1 MKVPTFVA
9 LAGLTT
15 LVTATPVSP
24 SRTQPIHTR
33 QDNGTAS
40 APCAQ
45 VSQYMYGDGTSVVK
59 QEIPAKLA
67 WDCLSAVPFNASS
80 AKRLIRSIRPYI
92 DWQSTLTE
100 LKNPP
105 ADYAAKVQPPI
116 DIVGGLDKI
125 DAEIDSGSFKNE
137 YDFGWTLYT
146 LIQSA
151 HDGHFAYIPDSVASI
166 FTWGRRVPL
175 VSVSED
181 GTQLPAVFAFPDV
194 LGMQFKNISYTPSPV
209 VQIDG
214 VDATEFLENLSQL
227 GSLQDRDA
235 LYNNV
240 FYELAQV
247 SLGISGSA
255 TGTFTGG
262 GRGRFVYPGATTTLK
277 FANGTEY
284 TMQNYAR
291 TTISFRNISTG
302 QDLATKW
309 FSWGNDADE
318 AGIQSEQP
326 ETVTV
331 ETISS
336 AALDGVTAAAPGYPA
351 PVVAGPQNLINGFY
365 INAPGYEDVAVLQ
378 VPNFVGSTSAEVPFQ
393 RVTQDFIPRAL
404 ADGKTKLI
412 IDLQANGGGTIL
424 QGYDMFKQLFP
435 ELDPYGANRFRGIE
449 AIDLI
454 GQSYSAFASQFERVS
469 TKNST
474 ILQAQ
479 ASYFDYHTD
488 MTVDGKPFSSWE
500 EKFGPEEVNGGEFL
514 VVTTH
519 SGYFTDS
526 QLDKY
531 TTPSR
536 WNLSDVHITYSS
548 GGINITG
555 YGPLANVT
563 GPPKFKPENIVLVTD
578 GYCAS
583 TCTIF
588 SELMTQQAGVKTIA
602 MGGRSNK
609 NRIQAIGGV
618 KGVNNYQF
626 GYIQQLAQYAV
637 RYTPSL
643 NSSILRT
650 DYYSDLPYN
659 RASSTPGV
667 NVRDGLRQNDTSG
680 VALQFVYEEADC
692 RLYYTPEMTV
702 DITSLW
708 KAAADAQWGSSGKCV
723 SGGGYSQKRN
733 AHEVTTKLS
742 PRRIQVSQAAALR
755 QIQAFENSFTLET
768 ECKMSADGFMRP

>member
-1 MKVPTFVA
+1 MKASAFLA

-15 LVTATPVSP
+15 LAAATPIAP
-24 SRTQPIHTR
+24 SRTQQLQAR

-40 APCAQ
+40 APCAK
-45 VSQYMYGDGTSVVK
+45 VSQYIYGDGTSVVK
-59 QEIPAKLA
+59 QEIPAELA
-67 WDCLSAVPFNASS
+67 WDCINAVPFNASS
-80 AKRLIRSIRPYI
+80 AKRLIKAIRPYI
-92 DWQSTLTE
+92 DWQSTLTV

-105 ADYAAKVQPPI
+105 ADYAAKVQPPV
-116 DIVGGLDKI
+116 DIIGGLDKI
-125 DAEIDSGSFKNE
+125 DADIDSGRFQNE

-151 HDGHFAYIPDSVASI
+151 HDGHFAYIPDSVGGI
-166 FTWGRRVPL
+166 FTWGRPVPL

-181 GTQLPAVFAFPDV
+181 GSKLPAVFAFADV

-214 VDATEFLENLSQL
+214 TDVTEFLENFSQY

-247 SLGISGSA
+247 SLGTSGSV

-262 GRGRFVYPGATTTLK
+262 GRGRYVHPGASTTLK

-291 TTISFRNISTG
+291 TSISFRNINTG
-302 QDLATKW
+302 EDLGKKW
-309 FSWGNDADE
+309 FSWGSEE
-318 AGIQSEQP
+318 AEVQAQSEQP
-326 ETVTV
+326 DTETP
-331 ETISS
+331 ETISIAEFDI
-336 AALDGVTAAAPGYPA
+336 AAAAAPGYPA

-365 INAPGYEDVAVLQ
+365 IDAPGYEDVAVLQ

-435 ELDPYGANRFRGIE
+435 ELDPYGANRFRATE
-449 AIDLI
+449 AADLI
-454 GQSYSAFASQFERVS
+454 GQSYSAYASQFERVS
-469 TKNST
+469 TRNST

-479 ASYFDYHTD
+479 ASYFDYHND
-488 MTVDGKPFSSWE
+488 MTVDGEPFSSWQ
-500 EKFGPEEVNGGEFL
+500 EKFGPQEVNG
-514 VVTTH
+514 
-519 SGYFTDS
+519 
-526 QLDKY
+526 DKY
-531 TTPSR
+531 TTLNR
-536 WNLSDVHITYSS
+536 WNLSDVHISYSS

-563 GPPKFKPENIVLVTD
+563 GAPKFKPENIVLVTD

-588 SELMTQQAGVKTIA
+588 SELMTKQAGVKTIA

-626 GYIQQLAQYAV
+626 GYIQQLAQYAI
-637 RYTPSL
+637 RFTPSL
-643 NSSILRT
+643 NSSILRR
-650 DYYSDLPYN
+650 DYYSDLPFN
-659 RASSTPGV
+659 RATGAPGV
-667 NVRDGLRQNDTSG
+667 NTRDGLSQNDTSG
-680 VALQFVYEEADC
+680 VALQFIYEEADC

-708 KAAADAQWGSSGKCV
+708 KAAADAQWGNSGKCV
-723 SGGGYSQKRN
+723 AGYSQKRN
-733 AHEVTTKLS
+733 AHEITAKLH
-742 PRRIQVSQAAALR
+742 PRRIQVSQAAA
-755 QIQAFENSFTLET
+755 QKQVQAFENSFLLET
-768 ECKMSADGFMRP
+768 ECKMTGDGFMHP